1 MKKGQFCLC
10 LRTLREFGSWE
21 NNLYNCG
28 IDLEGTP
35 AADLASLVHTLMCDC
50 DPDWAYDTKLSID
63 WIIEWACGESDIYH
77 QKRHG
82 REWDLTEA
90 GILYEFIEFMN
101 EYGWEDE

>member
-10 LRTLREFGSWE
+10 LNALRKFSSWE

-35 AADLASLVHTLMCDC
+35 AFDLTSLVHSLMCDC
-50 DPDWAYDTKLSID
+50 DFDWAYDTKLDID
-63 WIIEWACGESDIYH
+63 WIIEWACGESDNYH

-82 REWDLTEA
+82 RQWDLTEA
-90 GILYEFIEFMN
+90 DILYDFIEFMN